1 MNRRVRVKDEWQ
13 EERTFAWRMIVGG
26 LIASALF
33 VVLVSR
39 LVVLT
44 VFEHDKYLV
53 LSEGNRVRVVPIA
66 PNRGLIFD
74 RNGVLLAENTPNY
87 QLELVPEQI
96 TDLADTL
103 ARLAPLVDLRPADL
117 ERFEEAR
124 KGQRRFQPIPLRLRL
139 SEQEVAKFSVHRHEF
154 PGVDIQAR
162 LTRDY
167 PFGALTGHAVGYVA
181 AINETELKKLD
192 AARYAA
198 TQAIGKLGIE
208 RAYEEVLHGI
218 PGNREIETNAQG
230 RALRELTVTAPIP
243 GRDVYLNLD
252 LKLQRAADT
261 ALGPFKGAIVAL
273 DPRDGA
279 VLAFVSKPEY
289 DPNLFVDGIDTATF
303 KDLNTDPRRPLY
315 NRALNGVYPPGSTIK
330 PLVAISGI
338 ERGYGARRAFC
349 RGEWYLPGQKRPYRD
364 YKGTAH
370 GDVTLRRAIGE
381 SCDSYFYQLG
391 KDLGI
396 DRLHEDLMRFG
407 LGRMTGIDLDSER
420 SGLMPSREWKRKQK
434 REPWYLGETVI
445 TAIGQ
450 GYMLSTPLQLAHA
463 AALLANRGS
472 GFSPSMVRM
481 VRDSA
486 SGESTPHK
494 GEAWPRIQLRP
505 SGWDQV
511 IEGMTDVLHGEHG
524 TARGSGAG
532 AAYRMAGK
540 TGTAQVYSLGI
551 NEEYDEEQVPEQLR
565 DHGLF
570 IAFAPVDHPEIAI
583 AVVVENGGG
592 GSRAAAPVARKV
604 FDAYFLGD
612 APHEGKPREAD
623 DVRPD
628 R

>member
-1 MNRRVRVKDEWQ
+1 MIGRVRVKDEWQ

-26 LIASALF
+26 VIASALF
-33 VVLVSR
+33 VVLITR

-44 VFEHDKYLV
+44 VAEHDKYLV

-96 TDLADTL
+96 ADLPDTL
-103 ARLAPLVDLRPADL
+103 NRLSHLVELRPADL

-124 KGQRRFQPIPLRLRL
+124 KGQRRFRPIPLRLRL
-139 SEQEVAKFSVHRHEF
+139 SEQEVARFSVHRHEF
-154 PGVDIQAR
+154 PGVEIQAR

-181 AINETELKKLD
+181 AINEAELKTLD

-208 RAYEEVLHGI
+208 RAYESVLHGI
-218 PGNREIETNAQG
+218 PGNREVETNAQG
-230 RALRELTVTAPIP
+230 RALRELAVTAPTP

-252 LKLQRAADT
+252 LKLQRAADE
-261 ALGPFKGAIVAL
+261 ALGAFKGAIVAI

-289 DPNLFVDGIDTATF
+289 DPNLFVDGIDSATF
-303 KDLNTDPRRPLY
+303 SSLNTDPRRPLY

-330 PLVAISGI
+330 PLVAISAI

-349 RGEWYLPGQKRPYRD
+349 RGEFFLPKVKRPYRD

-381 SCDSYFYQLG
+381 SCDTYFYELG
-391 KDLGI
+391 RDLGI
-396 DRLHEDLMRFG
+396 DRLHDDLLRFG
-407 LGRMTGIDLDSER
+407 LGRMTGIDLDTER
-420 SGLMPSREWKRKQK
+420 SGLVPSTAWKKRVR
-434 REPWYLGETVI
+434 REPWYLGDSVI
-445 TAIGQ
+445 AAIGQ
-450 GYMLSTPLQLAHA
+450 GYMLATPLQLAHA
-463 AALLANRGS
+463 AGLVANRGS

-481 VRDSA
+481 VRDPA
-486 SGESTPHK
+486 SGSSTPRK
-494 GEAWPRIQLRP
+494 GEAWPRIALRP

-511 IEGMTDVLHGEHG
+511 IEGMTDVVHGEHG
-524 TARGSGAG
+524 TARGSGYG
-532 AAYRMAGK
+532 ASYRFAGK

-551 NEEYDEEQVPEQLR
+551 NEEYDEEDVPERLR

-570 IAFAPVDHPEIAI
+570 IAFAPVEHPEIAI

-604 FDAYFLGD
+604 LDAYFHDGSQ
-612 APHEGKPREAD
+612 EGKAREAT